1 MSGIKSQPYW
11 IFIRIGCAIVHCT
24 HVQQGSIFVQDRQ
37 WMFDLG
43 FTMGKQ
49 LIALLAKMHFK
60 SDLVLIKLIEL
71 HAWNVSH
78 KNVECHRTAAKNI
91 WPLTAV
97 GHHCTYIYLTLFFK
111 IEYCIIVDNCPE
123 LEITRPEIEWLLS
136 PSGDLGIRL
145 VWHNLSPPHPTP
157 PHRTAFWSD

>member
-1 MSGIKSQPYW
+1 MYMLVRPSLSLIPHSMSGIKSQLCW
-11 IFIRIGCAIVHCT
+11 IFIWIGCAIVHCT
-24 HVQQGSIFVQDRQ
+24 LVQQGSIFVQDRQ
-37 WMFDLG
+37 WIFDLG

-111 IEYCIIVDNCPE
+111 IEYCWQLPRTIPDIF
-123 LEITRPEIEWLLS
+123 
-136 PSGDLGIRL
+136 
-145 VWHNLSPPHPTP
+145 
-157 PHRTAFWSD
+157 HRRHGHTHVNFYRFKAKNWKFTV